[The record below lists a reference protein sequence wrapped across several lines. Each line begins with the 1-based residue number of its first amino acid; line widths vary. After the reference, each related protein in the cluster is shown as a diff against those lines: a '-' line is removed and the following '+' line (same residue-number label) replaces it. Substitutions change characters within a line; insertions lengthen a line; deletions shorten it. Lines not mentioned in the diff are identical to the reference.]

1 MRLSMGMEA
10 TSRATEVATEVA
22 PEVARAAGGVEATA
36 TGGPEDLG
44 EAPSR
49 PDPATGR
56 YLGCDE

>member
-1 MRLSMGMEA
+1 MGREA

-56 YLGCDE
+56 YLG